1 MIIYKITNKLNGKV
15 YIGQTKRTLERRWKE
30 HCCPKGGCPLL
41 KRAIN
46 KYGKENFT
54 VEQIDIATNQ
64 DELNK
69 KEIYWI
75 EYYKSANEEYGYN
88 LSVGGEIGVFN
99 EATHK
104 KMSESHTGKNNYFY
118 GKHHTEESKR
128 KMSETSKIKNNFVK
142 VRCVETGEIFNSIID
157 ASKKYNLKATNI
169 TRVCKGKRNRTGGF
183 HWEYA
188 DNL

>member
-1 MIIYKITNKLNGKV
+1 MIIYKITNRINVKV

-54 VEQIDIATNQ
+54 VEQIDVANDV

-75 EYYKSANEEYGYN
+75 DYYKSANENYGYN
-88 LSVGGEIGVFN
+88 LSLGGEIGTFN
-99 EATHK
+99 ESTLK
-104 KMSESHTGKNNYFY
+104 KMSLSHTGDKNYFY
-118 GKHHTEESKR
+118 GKHHTEASKR

-142 VRCVETGEIFNSIID
+142 VRCVETGEIFNSIVE
-157 ASKKYNLKATNI
+157 ASKKYNIAPTHI
-169 TRVCKGKRNRTGGF
+169 TRVCRGGRNMTGGF
-183 HWEYA
+183 DWECA
-188 DNL
+188 GNI